1 MNAPFNLDAT
11 ARARIAR
18 YRDVRKAM
26 SELAAGL
33 SPEDLAAQ
41 SMPDASPGKWH
52 LGHTSWFFE
61 AMILAR
67 DRGYR
72 PVDPRFQ
79 TLFNSYYE
87 ALGERVA
94 RPERGLMTRP
104 SLAEVMDYRREID
117 HRMVGRLAAPLN
129 EHEIYLFE
137 LGLHHDQQHQELFL
151 MDLLHLMS
159 RSPLDP
165 AAFPR
170 EPRATPCEAAEGGA
184 ERFDGGLVEVGAD
197 ASDFAFDNEGPRH
210 KVWLEPF
217 GLSRDLVSNG
227 DWLAFIDDGGYRRSE
242 LWLSDGW
249 ATVQAE
255 GWAAPLYWRDDA
267 GTWSVMG
274 LAGRRQLEPDAPVRH
289 ISLYEADAFARWRG
303 ARLPSEAEW
312 EHAAETRPGPFSNLA
327 GEVWQWTASAYSA
340 YPGFAPTEGTAS
352 EYNGKF
358 MANQMVLR
366 GGCFATPPGHAR
378 LTYRNFYHPHQR
390 WAFTGVRLAW
400 D

>member
-1 MNAPFNLDAT
+1 MNAPFKLDAVM
-11 ARARIAR
+11 RSRIAR
-18 YRDVRKAM
+18 YREVRAAM
-26 SELAAGL
+26 PELAAGL
-33 SPEDLAAQ
+33 DAEDLAAQ

-67 DRGYR
+67 DPDYEA
-72 PVDPRFQ
+72 VDPRFQ
-79 TLFNSYYE
+79 QLFNSYYE
-87 ALGERVA
+87 ALGERVD

-104 SLAEVMDYRREID
+104 SLAEVMAYRREVD
-117 HRMVGRLAAPLN
+117 RRMVARLATPLD
-129 EHEIYLFE
+129 ELEAYLFE

-165 AAFPR
+165 AAFAV
-170 EPRATPCEAAEGGA
+170 EPRTNECEPSRGGV
-184 ERFDGGLVEVGAD
+184 EHFEGGLVEIGAD
-197 ASDFAFDNEGPRH
+197 KDVFAFDNEGPRH

-217 GLSRDLVSNG
+217 GLSRDLTTNA
-227 DWLAFIDDGGYRRSE
+227 DWLGFIEDGGYGRAE

-255 GWAAPLYWRDDA
+255 SWTAPLYWRAETD
-267 GTWSVMG
+267 GWSVMG
-274 LAGRRQLEPDAPVRH
+274 LTGRCTVDPAAPVRH
-289 ISLYEADAFARWRG
+289 VSLYEADAFARWKR
-303 ARLPSEAEW
+303 ARLPTEAEW
-312 EHAAETRPGPFSNLA
+312 EHAAATRPDGFSNLMTEA
-327 GEVWQWTASAYSA
+327 WQWTASAYAA

-366 GGCFATPPGHAR
+366 GGCFATPTGHAR
-378 LTYRNFYHPHQR
+378 PTYRNFYHPHQR

-400 D
+400 G